1 MSTITIHNKE
11 YRIYEVTGKILE
23 SNKQRELHVYGSGGG
38 GATYN
43 GTGGTAPVNIQSSTT
58 IHDEFFLIDQDGQEH
73 SIKLKNWD
81 VSLREGHEIQVIWVI
96 SPNQERGPYVVL
108 NNHSLRNITTQNDII
123 REISIKH
130 YAKKFWLSIVAVIVL
145 SFIFKSFIF
154 FLIIAIATWFY
165 WNKKSKEV
173 FKELKQAIE
182 NIIN

>member
-58 IHDEFFLIDQDGQEH
+58 IHDEFFLIDQYGQEH
-73 SIKLKNWD
+73 SIKLTNWD
-81 VSLREGHEIQVIWVI
+81 VSLREGHKIQVIWVI

-108 NNHSLRNITTQNDII
+108 NNHNLKNITTQPQII
-123 REISIKH
+123 KSIAKKH
-130 YAKKFWLSIVAVIVL
+130 YSKNFWLSILAAVVL
-145 SFIFKSFIF
+145 SFILKSFVI
-154 FLIIAIATWFY
+154 FLILAIGSWFY
-165 WNKKSKEV
+165 WNKKSNEV
-173 FKELKQAIE
+173 LKELNQAIE

>member
-108 NNHSLRNITTQNDII
+108 GVVSGNGKYSTLRFFNCAQWPKFSTTYLGFA
-123 REISIKH
+123 SP
-130 YAKKFWLSIVAVIVL
+130 
-145 SFIFKSFIF
+145 
-154 FLIIAIATWFY
+154 
-165 WNKKSKEV
+165 
-173 FKELKQAIE
+173 
-182 NIIN
+182 